1 MSAIGFAQTVLQ
13 SPAGIQAPQDL
24 CRIDEKQDGA
34 FSQEQQFFPFRKRC
48 MLCQDQADMAVV
60 AAASAAP
67 EVEVLAAAPE
77 VLVPA
82 VPEVEGS
89 AAAPEEARGRAESV
103 APEVRIPAVL
113 EAHAPAARIPV
124 LLEGHAPAD
133 PEGHG
138 RAESSADF
146 IVAITGL
153 PWGLPH
159 RGALTAAAIS
169 VVRLIYSSYLP

>member
-1 MSAIGFAQTVLQ
+1 
-13 SPAGIQAPQDL
+13 
-24 CRIDEKQDGA
+24 
-34 FSQEQQFFPFRKRC
+34 
-48 MLCQDQADMAVV
+48 MAVV

-67 EVEVLAAAPE
+67 EVEVLAVAPE

-138 RAESSADF
+138 RAESSVDF

-153 PWGLPH
+153 PWALPH

-169 VVRLIYSSYLP
+169 VVRLIYSSYLL

>member
-1 MSAIGFAQTVLQ
+1 
-13 SPAGIQAPQDL
+13 
-24 CRIDEKQDGA
+24 
-34 FSQEQQFFPFRKRC
+34 
-48 MLCQDQADMAVV
+48 MAVV

-67 EVEVLAAAPE
+67 EVEVSAAAPE
-77 VLVPA
+77 VLAPA

-89 AAAPEEARGRAESV
+89 AVAPEEARGRAESV
-103 APEVRIPAVL
+103 APEV
-113 EAHAPAARIPV
+113 RIPV

-153 PWGLPH
+153 PWGLLH